1 MLQATAEANNLAAQA
16 SAYDRYNREMEEV
29 GVALI
34 NTLSVII
41 FVQYG
46 TVTFLIL

>member
-16 SAYDRYNREMEEV
+16 SAFDRYNREMEEV
-29 GVALI
+29 GVAII

-41 FVQYG
+41 FCLYCIVQWH
-46 TVTFLIL
+46 F

>member
-34 NTLSVII
+34 DTLSVII
-41 FVQYG
+41 FVQYS
-46 TVTFLIL
+46 TVTLLIV